1 MSFFTEIIEW
11 IKESKPD
18 KLELSKKKRELSK
31 KYKIKDIPT
40 DINIYLNAT
49 SEDANIIRG
58 YLQTKP
64 MRTGSGV
71 AVIATMTKPINCP
84 HGSCIYCPGGI
95 DSFYGSVPKSYTG
108 KEPSTMRGI
117 RNDYDPYR
125 IIFNRL
131 EQYIVIGQNPDK
143 VDQIIMGGTFTAF
156 PKKYQH
162 DYVYYSFKAYNDF
175 SKLFFKDGELDI
187 DKFKEFFELPGDI
200 NDSGRRDRI
209 KDKILKLKSE
219 NVKTLEEEHSDNETS
234 SIRCI
239 GLTIETKPDWA
250 FREQGI
256 EMLNLGATRI
266 ELGIQTIYDEILR
279 YINRGHGSDDAKKAI
294 ADLRDLG
301 FKLNF
306 HMMPGLPD
314 VDGKRIS
321 REKDIFSLQEIFS
334 NPDYRPDML
343 KVYPCMVMPG
353 TKLEEIFKDGTFIPL
368 STEEA
373 AEIIVEMKKIV
384 PEYCRIMRIQR
395 DIPTYV
401 TTAGVGRTNLRQY
414 VDKLAHEKGVHCRCI
429 RCREVKFTE
438 VKEEPQIIV
447 REYEA
452 SGGKEFFISME
463 SNDTLLGFVRLRLPP
478 RQLHPSITSTSALIR
493 ELHVYGQAVKIGRS
507 DSTMS
512 QHKGYGRKLMEK
524 AEQIARS
531 NGKDKMI
538 VISGVGVRGYYKKL
552 GYSKEGPYMVK
563 RI

>member
-1 MSFFTEIIEW
+1 MNFYSEIIDW
-11 IKESKPD
+11 IKKEKPN
-18 KLELSKKKRELSK
+18 KEMLSKKKRELSK
-31 KYKIKDIPT
+31 RHKIDMPT
-40 DINIYLNAT
+40 DIAIYLHAN
-49 SEDANIIRG
+49 SDDAQYIRP

-64 MRTGSGV
+64 TRTGSGV

-95 DSFYGSVPKSYTG
+95 DSFYGNVPKSYTG
-108 KEPSTMRGI
+108 KEPSTMRGM

-125 IIFNRL
+125 IVFNRL

-143 VDQIIMGGTFTAF
+143 VDQIVMGGTFTAF

-162 DYVYYSFKAYNDF
+162 DYIYYSFKAFNDF
-175 SKLFFKDGELDI
+175 SRIFYKDGELDLEE
-187 DKFKEFFELPGDI
+187 FKLFFELPGDI
-200 NDSGRRDRI
+200 NDPERRERI
-209 KDKILKLKSE
+209 KQKILEMKDK
-219 NVKTLEEEHSDNETS
+219 NVKTLEEEHFWNEES
-234 SIRCI
+234 NIRCI

-250 FREQGI
+250 FADKGI
-256 EMLNLGATRI
+256 ELLNLGTTRV
-266 ELGIQTIYDEILR
+266 ELGIQTIYDDILR
-279 YINRGHGSDDAKKAI
+279 YINRGHGAEDAKKAI

-314 VDGKRIS
+314 VDGKRVS
-321 REKDIFSLQEIFS
+321 KEKDIASLKEIFS

-353 TKLEEIFKDGTFIPL
+353 TELEKKYNEMIFEPL
-368 STEEA
+368 STEDA
-373 AEIIVEMKKIV
+373 AEIIVEMKRIV

-395 DIPTYV
+395 DIPTYA

-414 VDKLAHEKGVHCRCI
+414 VDELAKEKDVHCRCI

-438 VKEEPQIIV
+438 VKEEPQLMI

-463 SNDTLLGFVRLRLPP
+463 ADDKLLGFVRLRLPT
-478 RQLHPSITSTSALIR
+478 RQLHPSITPTSALIR
-493 ELHVYGQAVKIGRS
+493 ELHVYGQAVKIGGV
-507 DSTMS
+507 DSEKT
-512 QHKGYGRKLMEK
+512 QHRGYGRKLMQK
-524 AEQIARS
+524 AEDIARS
-531 NGKDKMI
+531 HGKDKMV

-552 GYSKEGPYMVK
+552 GYSLEGPYMIK
-563 RI
+563 GI